1 MSCDSPHSQNIAVI
15 RAKRFARL
23 LFCAVA
29 ATAALF
35 VLRGTAP
42 VMAQTCKPALAIK
55 ETRFSQPQHRQRT
68 WTAALAVDAAH
79 CATASG
85 SFEITFIRL
94 KENAPDLLFS
104 EKFTW
109 SPGPLEVSLDFWWD
123 EAVLEQWIEDV
134 APCGC
139 AE

>member
-79 CATASG
+79 WATASR
-85 SFEITFIRL
+85 SLQITLIRL
-94 KENAPDLLFS
+94 KENAPDPLLS
-104 EKFTW
+104 AQLTW
-109 SPGPLEVSLDFWWD
+109 SPGPLEGSLQCWWD
-123 EAVLEQWIEDV
+123 DAVPE
-134 APCGC
+134 
-139 AE
+139 